1 MDAEKMRYTATPFVI
16 TLAGVLALE
25 FIAGPAVPVDDPLV
39 ATGVIRALQAAFIVA
54 AALLFGGDARIAGL
68 RLQALA
74 RGIKRGLIWSAVF
87 GAIAA
92 IAGIAIMLSG
102 YEPLGMIRVGLP
114 YDKQA
119 IVALFLVG
127 GLVGPLAEELFFRGA
142 VYGFFR
148 RSGVIAA
155 VLGSS
160 ALFILAHSAGGIA
173 PTHVVGAFVFAAAY
187 EYEKNIMVPVT
198 IHVLGNVA
206 LFSLAFLMAS

>member
-1 MDAEKMRYTATPFVI
+1 MDAAKMRYTATPFVI

-68 RLQALA
+68 RLHALA
-74 RGIKRGLIWSAVF
+74 RGIKRGLIWSGVF
-87 GAIAA
+87 GAIAS
-92 IAGIAIMLSG
+92 IAGIAMMLSG
-102 YEPLGMIRVGLP
+102 YDPLGMIRVGLP
-114 YDKQA
+114 YDKHA
-119 IVALFLVG
+119 IVALFFVG

-155 VLGSS
+155 ILGSS
-160 ALFILAHSAGGIA
+160 ALFILAHAAGGIA

-206 LFSLAFLMAS
+206 LFSLAFLTAS